1 MQRGRVA
8 MRVVDA
14 ASGLLALTFPHDDHV
29 FGQRVREILGS
40 STTADASEVRELL
53 TRRLSPVYPAV
64 ATAVRD
70 EVAGFGEPLVYVYR
84 DGGALSDLVADAWID
99 DRTTARVVTD
109 ATGVYVDAN
118 DEAAALFAVER
129 ESIIGARAGTFTRQ
143 DSRIEDAAALW
154 RALGSTGR
162 LHSLALVRCPDGTEK
177 PVEFL
182 TLRDGDGPGRNV
194 TYLRQFG

>member
-1 MQRGRVA
+1 MH
-8 MRVVDA
+8 VVDA
-14 ASGLLALTFPHDDHV
+14 RSGLLALTFPHDDQV
-29 FGQRVREILGS
+29 FGQRVREILGP
-40 STTADASEVRELL
+40 STPRDANEVRELL
-53 TRRLSPVYPAV
+53 TRELSPVYPAV
-64 ATAVRD
+64 ATAVRE

-84 DGGALSDLVADAWID
+84 DGGALSSLVTDAWID

-118 DEAAALFAVER
+118 DEATALFAVER

-154 RALGSTGR
+154 RALGNTGR
-162 LHSLALVRCPDGTEK
+162 LHSLALVQCGDGTEK
-177 PVEFL
+177 SVEFV
-182 TLRDGDGPGRNV
+182 TLRDADGPARNV